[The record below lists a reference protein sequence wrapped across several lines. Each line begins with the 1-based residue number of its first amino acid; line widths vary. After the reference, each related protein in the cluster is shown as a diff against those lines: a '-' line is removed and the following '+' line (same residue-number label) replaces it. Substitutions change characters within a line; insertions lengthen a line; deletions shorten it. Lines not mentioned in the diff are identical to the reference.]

1 MLIWLSIIVLIIV
14 IMWRRKKYNYL
25 RDDASKQE
33 MGKISEIFN
42 FENIG
47 GKIKNLA
54 KWSCWITILIIWIA
68 TPISFIALVVEEY
81 TAYLCWIPLAAACV
95 GPIIVWVGSWAM
107 YAFGEF
113 VEDIHAMRNKNFP
126 KKTST
131 PRQAVYRDAV
141 PTAHSVAAS
150 TQKVSVEESADND
163 DDDFI
168 EGICPDCGEKWS
180 AFFDDTETICHKC
193 KKKIFIS

>member
-14 IMWRRKKYNYL
+14 ILWRRKKNNYL

-54 KWSCWITILIIWIA
+54 KWSCWITILLIWIA
-68 TPISFIALVVEEY
+68 APITFIVLVAHDW
-81 TAYLCWIPLAAACV
+81 TAELCWIPLAAACV

-126 KKTST
+126 
-131 PRQAVYRDAV
+131 
-141 PTAHSVAAS
+141 TAHSVAAS
-150 TQKVSVEESADND
+150 TKKVSVEESADND

-180 AFFDDTETICHKC
+180 AFFDDTEAICHKC
-193 KKKIFIS
+193 KKKFLIS